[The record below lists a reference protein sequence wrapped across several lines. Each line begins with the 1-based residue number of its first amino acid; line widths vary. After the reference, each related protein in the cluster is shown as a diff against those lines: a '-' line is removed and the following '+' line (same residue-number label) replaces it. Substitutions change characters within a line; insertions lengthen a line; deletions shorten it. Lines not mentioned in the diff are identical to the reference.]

1 MKFVKKVIFNNEG
14 IKDDEI
20 QMREQRVMIVLRN
33 SQDELLLCKVDGVYH
48 FVGGHPEDGESI
60 EECAKREIEEE
71 TGIKMESSTCTPF
84 LELKQYKSDYFG
96 TGKNGLATITYMDG
110 IRNERFNYNNRK
122 LDEEEAKKNFTL
134 EYVKLKDILKVLE
147 DNRQVS
153 KQHNKEFITTEMIYV
168 ISEYQKYLKE
178 NNLNIDEMEK

>member
-1 MKFVKKVIFNNEG
+1 MVSKLVKIIFPFLVIL
-14 IKDDEI
+14 
-20 QMREQRVMIVLRN
+20 VLT
-33 SQDELLLCKVDGVYH
+33 
-48 FVGGHPEDGESI
+48 FI
-60 EECAKREIEEE
+60 
-71 TGIKMESSTCTPF
+71 PF

-110 IRNERFNYNNRK
+110 ISNERFNYNNRK

>member
-1 MKFVKKVIFNNEG
+1 MKKVIFNKEG

-20 QMREQRVMIVLRN
+20 QMREQRVKIVLRN

-84 LELKQYKSDYFG
+84 W
-96 TGKNGLATITYMDG
+96 N
-110 IRNERFNYNNRK
+110 
-122 LDEEEAKKNFTL
+122 
-134 EYVKLKDILKVLE
+134 
-147 DNRQVS
+147 
-153 KQHNKEFITTEMIYV
+153 
-168 ISEYQKYLKE
+168 
-178 NNLNIDEMEK
+178 